1 VRSIVIVGA
10 GELGGATARQLAV
23 TEHARR
29 IVLVDPAGT
38 VAAGKALD
46 IRQSLAIDGSSTIL
60 EGSTD
65 ESSVVGAELLLL
77 ADRADASGAAA
88 EWQDDAGA
96 ALLGRVTYLNPRAM
110 VICAGARQLDLVER
124 AVRERGLSHERVF
137 GTAPEALRAAVVSL
151 TALEADAD
159 PREISVS
166 VVGRPPSHIIVP
178 WEDASIGGRRATE
191 VLAPPALT
199 RLDARL
205 ARIWPPGPLTL
216 AAAAARVV
224 GAIATRRRTTFM
236 LFVAGADGHGRGAML
251 PARVS
256 PHGVGQIV
264 APTLS
269 TRDRVRLES
278 ALAAETRHH

>member
-1 VRSIVIVGA
+1 VRSIVILGA

-23 TEHARR
+23 AEIARR
-29 IVLVDPAGT
+29 IVLVDSTGA

-46 IRQSLAIDGSSTIL
+46 IRQASPIDGSSTIV

-65 ESSVVGAELLLL
+65 ESVVVGAELLVF
-77 ADRADASGAAA
+77 ADRADGTGVAA
-88 EWQDDAGA
+88 EWQDDGGA
-96 ALLGRVTYLNPRAM
+96 ALLGRVCYLNPRAT
-110 VICAGARQLDLVER
+110 VVCAGARQLDLIER
-124 AVRERGLSHERVF
+124 AVRERGLSRHQIL
-137 GTAPEALRAAVVSL
+137 GTAPEGLRAAVVSL
-151 TALEADAD
+151 TALEAQAD
-159 PREISVS
+159 PREISLG

-205 ARIWPPGPLTL
+205 ARLWPPGPFTL
-216 AAAAARVV
+216 AAAATRVV
-224 GAIATRRRTTFM
+224 QAMATRRRTTFN
-236 LFVAGADGHGRGAML
+236 LFVAAGGEEGRGRAAML

-256 PHGVGQIV
+256 PQGLDQIL

-269 TRDRVRLES
+269 ARDRVRLES
-278 ALAAETRHH
+278 VLHA

>member
-1 VRSIVIVGA
+1 VRSIVILGA

-38 VAAGKALD
+38 VAVGKALD
-46 IRQSLAIDGSSTIL
+46 IRQSLPIDGSSTIL

-65 ESSVVGAELLLL
+65 ESSVVGAELVLL
-77 ADRADASGAAA
+77 ADRADTGGSGS

-96 ALLGRVTYLNPRAM
+96 SLLGRVTYLNPRAT
-110 VICAGARQLDLVER
+110 VVCTGARQLDLVER
-124 AVRERGLSHERVF
+124 AVRERGLARERVF
-137 GTAPEALRAAVVSL
+137 GTAPEALRTAIVSL

-166 VVGRPPSHIIVP
+166 VVGRPPSQIIVP

-191 VLAPPALT
+191 VLAPPAVT

-205 ARIWPPGPLTL
+205 ARLWPPGPLTL

-224 GAIATRRRTTFM
+224 CAIATGRRTTFT
-236 LFVAGADGHGRGAML
+236 LFVAGADGRGRGAML

-256 PHGVGQIV
+256 RDGVAQILP
-264 APTLS
+264 PTLS

-278 ALAAETRHH
+278 ALAAETRNY